1 MSPRFVRPITT
12 AFALLTIGA
21 ALCASAPAAQGA
33 DDRAA
38 CVASYERSQVLR
50 REHKLRR
57 AREELRACSRVA
69 CPALVRNDCI
79 NWLGQMESTFPSL
92 IIRAEKDGGDV
103 ANVKVVED
111 NEVVATRLDGSPLE
125 LEPGEHA
132 FRFETEGAPPVN
144 MTVVAREGEHGRPL
158 TVTFTSPKAA
168 EPVAGSEPQGASRP
182 IPAGVFVLGGLGLVG
197 LGTFA
202 ALGASGQSDENGLR
216 GSCSPNCNQGEI
228 DRVRGKYI
236 GADVALGVGAAALV
250 SAAVWYFVRP
260 SHTERQEP
268 PKDGVAVAPNRGGA
282 VVQWTGTF

>member
-1 MSPRFVRPITT
+1 MSPTRPIAT
-12 AFALLTIGA
+12 AFSLLAATA
-21 ALCASAPAAQGA
+21 ALCASPPAARGA

-79 NWLGQMESTFPSL
+79 NWLGQLESTFPSL

-103 ANVKVVED
+103 ANVKVIED
-111 NEVVATRLDGSPLE
+111 SEIVATRLDGAPLE

-132 FRFETEGAPPVN
+132 FRFETEGAPPVT

-158 TVTFTSPKAA
+158 TVTFASPKAA
-168 EPVAGSEPQGASRP
+168 EPAAGSESQATSRP
-182 IPAGVFVLGGLGLVG
+182 IPLGVFVLGGVGLVG

-216 GSCSPNCNQGEI
+216 NSCSPYCAQSDI
-228 DRVRGKYI
+228 DRVRGKYVA
-236 GADVALGVGAAALV
+236 ADVAAGVGAAALV
-250 SAAVWYFVRP
+250 GAAVWYLVRP
-260 SHTERQEP
+260 SHSERQEP